1 MPHALL
7 VLSTL
12 LLAGAPATPA
22 PAKPAPAKATPSK
35 AFEMTEAELLRRTQ
49 ELYDAVAPG
58 NQEPWKAAYAEDCVF
73 FDEKGRL
80 MDKKALIEDVQPM
93 PKGYTGSIK
102 IARPQTRILGD
113 TAIFSY
119 DADETETIFGQALT
133 ARYHTTDTWM
143 KRKGTWQIVAS
154 QTLRYYEDPAA
165 IPADPKRLAAY
176 VGTYQLTEGK
186 QQTVRVEGDKLF
198 LDRAGRPSTEL
209 FLESG
214 DLFFRK
220 GAEGR
225 ILFRANAAGAVEALV
240 DRRNNE
246 DVVWARV
253 K

>member
-1 MPHALL
+1 MRIALL
-7 VLSTL
+7 VLTL
-12 LLAGAPATPA
+12 SLPVLAGAPAKPASTTAA
-22 PAKPAPAKATPSK
+22 PAKSDTI
-35 AFEMTEAELLRRTQ
+35 TEAELLRRTQ

-58 NQEPWKAAYAEDCVF
+58 NQEPWKAAYAEDCLY
-73 FDEKGRL
+73 FDEKGHL

-93 PKGYTGSIK
+93 PKGYTGNIK
-102 IARPQTRILGD
+102 IVRPQTRILGD
-113 TAIFSY
+113 VAIFSY

-165 IPADPKRLAAY
+165 IAADPKRFAAY
-176 VGTYQLTEGK
+176 VGTYQLAEGK

-220 GAEGR
+220 GVEGR
-225 ILFRANAAGAVEALV
+225 VLFRANAAGAVEALV